1 MSELGGE
8 AGNKIILIQFLVYS
22 NHDNQGSS
30 PNVCSNHGN
39 EATLTTGD

>member
-8 AGNKIILIQFLVYS
+8 AGNKIFLVYS

-39 EATLTTGD
+39 EAT